1 MKSKETVDNRSETVS
16 KESSKVM
23 SDLAYAAGVIL
34 AISYPVLALSTGVRA
49 IYQLLFKSGVTDYL
63 PPTLSAVAAI
73 CYLFAAIGFTY
84 RRKWAWRLS
93 VGLLGF
99 EMLMVLI
106 VGGLSFVYPEVIGRT
121 VWGRFGADYGYFPLF
136 QPLLGLIWLFSPP
149 VMQAYRIVGETT
161 SEVTG
166 RTKID

>member
-1 MKSKETVDNRSETVS
+1 MEEQRANQVKLKSEGVL
-16 KESSKVM
+16 
-23 SDLAYAAGVIL
+23 SDIAYASGVIL
-34 AISYPVLALSTGVRA
+34 AISYPVLAISTGVRA
-49 IYQLLFKSGVTDYL
+49 IYQLFFKPGVTDYL
-63 PPTLSAVAAI
+63 APTLSAVAAI

-99 EMLMVLI
+99 EMLMVLVI
-106 VGGLSFVYPEVIGRT
+106 GGLSFIYPEIIGRT

-149 VMQAYRIVGETT
+149 VMRAYGLVGGKATDLVKNE
-161 SEVTG
+161 
-166 RTKID
+166 

>member
-1 MKSKETVDNRSETVS
+1 MEKQSNQIKPKSEGVL
-16 KESSKVM
+16 

-34 AISYPVLALSTGVRA
+34 AISYPVLAVSTGVRA
-49 IYQLLFKSGVTDYL
+49 IYQLFFKPDVTDYL
-63 PPTLSAVAAI
+63 PSILSAVAAI

-99 EMLMVLI
+99 EMLMVLV
-106 VGGLSFVYPEVIGRT
+106 VGGLSFIYPELIGRT
-121 VWGRFGADYGYFPLF
+121 VWGHFGADYGYFPLF

-149 VMQAYRIVGETT
+149 VLRAYGIVEKKSATN
-161 SEVTG
+161 
-166 RTKID
+166 